1 MFFLLGP
8 EDALT
13 FLYCIWEHCN
23 IEPRFIQFH
32 SCIVDN
38 CEHPTAFGQEDP
50 AKSERHSVVPVL
62 GDDIYW
68 ALDVPVATR

>member
-13 FLYCIWEHCN
+13 FLYC
-23 IEPRFIQFH
+23 
-32 SCIVDN
+32 
-38 CEHPTAFGQEDP
+38 GQEDP